1 MARAERKRRNL
12 DSTRGPNMISSPRK
26 DSHPLTSMTGKNSV
40 NSHMASSLAGGDAP
54 SFTYMYRGPQKL
66 HAYASFLFVYKYY
79 TGPFA
84 PSVHKNHVLGNFL
97 A

>member
-1 MARAERKRRNL
+1 MARAGRKRRNL

-54 SFTYMYRGPQKL
+54 SFTCTEAHKRYTRSTPP
-66 HAYASFLFVYKYY
+66 SFLY
-79 TGPFA
+79 TNTTYWAFRLVG
-84 PSVHKNHVLGNFL
+84 S
-97 A
+97 